1 MNEIIAI
8 RNNHTVS
15 SGQSKFVPKEYEM
28 NKFLYRLFPKIYF
41 IGQENCVFNYA
52 NFIMWTGEGMLEA
65 ILISLFS
72 IYIIGTSPSISA
84 GGYSSDMWLVSLT
97 M

>member
-1 MNEIIAI
+1 
-8 RNNHTVS
+8 
-15 SGQSKFVPKEYEM
+15 M

-52 NFIMWTGEGMLEA
+52 NFVMWTAEGMIEA
-65 ILISLFS
+65 VLITLFS
-72 IYIIGTSPSISA
+72 IYIIGSPSSISA

-97 M
+97 MYIFLNVDLPL